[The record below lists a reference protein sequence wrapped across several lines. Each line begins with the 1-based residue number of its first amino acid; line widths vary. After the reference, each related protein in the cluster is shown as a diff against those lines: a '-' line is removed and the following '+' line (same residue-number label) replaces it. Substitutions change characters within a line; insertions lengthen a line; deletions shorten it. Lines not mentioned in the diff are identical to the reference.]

1 MTEAKKR
8 GPKAKTLTTEQIVEL
23 KALAQYL
30 TQAQIA
36 DYFSVSE
43 RTLHNIFDREPDIY
57 AAYKK
62 GAINAVVKS
71 ASILTKI
78 AWGYK
83 EFDDNGAVVAVHP
96 PDRASLMFHLKCRG
110 GWRET
115 AHLEVTGR
123 DGKDLTPSVDWSK
136 VPTDVIQ
143 AVLTAQAIDNDDTKP
158 EPHGLH

>member
-1 MTEAKKR
+1 MTEKNKP
-8 GPKAKTLTTEQIVEL
+8 GPKPKTLTPEQVVEL
-23 KALAQYL
+23 RALAQYL

-36 DYFSVSE
+36 DYFEISE
-43 RTLHNIFDREPDIY
+43 RTLQNIFDREPSIY

-62 GAINAVVKS
+62 GAINAVARS
-71 ASILTKI
+71 AQTLTKI

-83 EFDDNGAVVAVHP
+83 EYDDKGDVIAIHA

-115 AHLEVTGR
+115 AHLEVTGK

-136 VPTDVIQ
+136 VPTEVIQ
-143 AVLTAQAIDNDDTKP
+143 AVLMAQGNDNDDATS
-158 EPHGLH
+158 EQHGLH